1 MDKTFIDESG
11 PTDSASDVSDETID
25 LSVKSLWEQLLK
37 RYNEYIAFIYY
48 HRGTVFSF
56 ATQDKPLTRKDKTKV
71 ERTVQGQ
78 KLDKVANID

>member
-11 PTDSASDVSDETID
+11 PTDSASDVSDETVD

-48 HRGTVFSF
+48 HRGTVF
-56 ATQDKPLTRKDKTKV
+56 
-71 ERTVQGQ
+71 
-78 KLDKVANID
+78 